1 MVQLSRKINIFKL
14 KLHTMKYLL
23 ILITL
28 IVGLG
33 SCNMIAKEIKKNTK
47 VRKAAKKACNCGY
60 VGVEVDYNQGNA
72 SLTMTIRRSKST
84 NHLATSDSIFE
95 SVQND
100 FPNICNYSEVFVIF
114 EEDEFDERFTYYSC
128 ETDAIIDTLTYED
141 YYDID
146 GGYNENVDDA
156 KDDLDD
162 AKDDLK
168 DAMEALEEAKEAL
181 EEAEEI
187 DLQD

>member
-1 MVQLSRKINIFKL
+1 
-14 KLHTMKYLL
+14 MKYLL

-28 IVGLG
+28 IFGLG

-47 VRKAAKKACNCGY
+47 VRKAAKKVCNCGY
-60 VGVEVDYNQGNA
+60 VGVEVDYDNGN
-72 SLTMTIRRSKST
+72 STLTMTIRRSIST

-95 SVQND
+95 SVQTD

-128 ETDAIIDTLTYED
+128 ETDAIIDTLTFED

-146 GGYNENVDDA
+146 EEDYEENVDDA
-156 KDDLDD
+156 KDNLDD

-168 DAMEALEEAKEAL
+168 DAMDALEEAKEAL
-181 EEAEEI
+181 EEAEEV